1 MSSSSLLL
9 SPGKLS
15 FMMKPNWTWPRYV
28 FVEDVR
34 VNVLLGP
41 RITQGGGFITAEIAW
56 YTKCGFFQ
64 WKDDE
69 LEDGYYRN
77 LILELRAKVN
87 QSVDVVEYNRCRMD
101 VAELQNLLLKEKTE
115 AEKLEKMLAAS
126 TNLVQREACK

>member
-41 RITQGGGFITAEIAW
+41 RITQGGGFITAEIA
-56 YTKCGFFQ
+56 

-126 TNLVQREACK
+126 TNLVQREAFSEYKVRT